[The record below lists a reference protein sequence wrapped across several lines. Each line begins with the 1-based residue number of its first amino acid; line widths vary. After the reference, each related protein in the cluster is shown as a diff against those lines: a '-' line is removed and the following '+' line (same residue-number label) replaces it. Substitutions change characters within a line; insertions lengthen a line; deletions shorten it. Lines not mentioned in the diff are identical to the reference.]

1 MSSIHGDGP
10 RLPSLTLMWIL
21 GIAAVLVAWF
31 AWRVYRS
38 PGRAYNGV
46 VLLAAAGVTWL
57 GLVIALETW
66 GHVGIAQVLAL
77 SVFFLGPV
85 AVLVATLWLVVNGV
99 IVVRKE
105 GLRVSTLLPLVF
117 GVGSLVVVG
126 LLVGLPYAIGDRVV
140 PTWVSALTWLLFLL
154 YAYVGFHLVA
164 YTAYAVTYSKLTP
177 IGGVDAVVVLGG
189 GLSRGYTVTPLL
201 ISRLRRGLE
210 VFEAAKEEGR
220 SPVLVTSGG
229 QGPDE
234 QRSEAAAMAEW
245 VVAQGVPSDEV
256 LLEDRSRT
264 TAENLA
270 FSRELLAPRSPER
283 VVVATS
289 NYHVLRT
296 ASLVRKARLDW
307 KVVGAPTASYYTPT
321 AFLREFIA
329 HLTYAW
335 KWHAAIAGFIVMV
348 ILALWLIS
356 IQTPPM

>member
-1 MSSIHGDGP
+1 MGP
-10 RLPSLTLMWIL
+10 RVPSLTPMWIL
-21 GIAAVLVAWF
+21 GLAGVLALWF
-31 AWRVYRS
+31 GWRVYRS

-46 VLLAAAGVTWL
+46 VLLAAVAVAWL
-57 GLVIALETW
+57 GTVIALESW

-77 SVFFLGPV
+77 SVIFLGPV
-85 AVLVATLWLVVNGV
+85 ALLVATLWLVVNGIIV
-99 IVVRKE
+99 IRKE

-117 GVGSLVVVG
+117 GVGSLLVVG
-126 LLVGLPYAIGDRVV
+126 LLIGVPNAVGGRDL
-140 PTWVSALTWLLFLL
+140 PTWVSALAWLLFLL

-164 YTAYAVTYSKLTP
+164 YTAYAVTYSKFTP
-177 IGGVDAVVVLGG
+177 ISGVDAVVVLGG
-189 GLSRGYTVTPLL
+189 GLSRGWAVTPLL
-201 ISRLRRGLE
+201 IGRLRRGLE
-210 VFEAAKEEGR
+210 VFEAAAAEGR
-220 SPVLVTSGG
+220 APVLVTSGG

-234 QRSEAAAMAEW
+234 RRSEAAAMAEW
-245 VVAQGVPSDEV
+245 VVAQGIPVDEV

-270 FSRELLAPRSPER
+270 FSRDLLAPRSPEQ

-296 ASLVRKARLDW
+296 ASLVRKAGLDW

-335 KWHAAIAGFIVMV
+335 KWHAAIAAFIVLAIV
-348 ILALWLIS
+348 ALWVVS